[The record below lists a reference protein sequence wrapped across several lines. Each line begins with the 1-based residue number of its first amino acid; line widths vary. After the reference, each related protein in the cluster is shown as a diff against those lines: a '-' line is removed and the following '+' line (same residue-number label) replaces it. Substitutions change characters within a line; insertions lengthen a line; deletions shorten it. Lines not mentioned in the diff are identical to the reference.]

1 MREDTIKGILEEV
14 AGVTMQF
21 FDLPKISH
29 KIKQFTLQ
37 DDQSICINAKIL
49 EGDDQPPKVMRPEYY
64 PSELGQVVRS
74 NGETGSKEK
83 NL

>member
-1 MREDTIKGILEEV
+1 M
-14 AGVTMQF
+14 
-21 FDLPKISH
+21 H
-29 KIKQFTLQ
+29 
-37 DDQSICINAKIL
+37 NAKIL

-83 NL
+83 NLKKPTGIH